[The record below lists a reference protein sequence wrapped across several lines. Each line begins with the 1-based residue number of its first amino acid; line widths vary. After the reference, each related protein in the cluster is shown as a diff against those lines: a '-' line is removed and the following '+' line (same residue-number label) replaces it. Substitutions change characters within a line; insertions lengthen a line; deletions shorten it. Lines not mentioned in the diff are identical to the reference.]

1 MIGNYVNNQ
10 NGSRMNVYQQ
20 PNLIFHAFVQ
30 GIEGARAFQM
40 PYGYNT
46 AILWDTESDL
56 FYVKKIDSMGRPYI
70 EKTCHYED
78 VEPEPA
84 TAPIAQNIDT
94 TQFITKEY
102 FDQVLSQLIV
112 GEKGRV
118 VRDESNG

>member
-10 NGSRMNVYQQ
+10 NGGRFNSYPQQ
-20 PNLIFHAFVQ
+20 NLIFHAFVQ

-56 FYVKKIDSMGRPYI
+56 FYVKKIDQMGRPYI
-70 EKTCHYED
+70 EKTCQYHD

-84 TAPIAQNIDT
+84 VSAAQNIDT

-118 VRDESNG
+118 VRDEPNG